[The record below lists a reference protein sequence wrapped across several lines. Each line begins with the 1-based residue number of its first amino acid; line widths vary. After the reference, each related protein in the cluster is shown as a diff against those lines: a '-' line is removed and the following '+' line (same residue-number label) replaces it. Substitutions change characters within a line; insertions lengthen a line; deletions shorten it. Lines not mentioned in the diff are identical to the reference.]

1 MSSSRAR
8 RATATDY
15 RVYATGRPRASR
27 ADAVAGHFEATGR
40 MYRSPFTDRRSSA
53 DDVELLLSTAQMPR
67 RNMHDGPTSI
77 TPYAQARSK
86 PAPTMRRMPALL
98 LPLISWYRGSL
109 AISGSLASSR
119 NLAGWFYLYIHSA
132 YPRYA
137 APVAFFFAVWA
148 ERSLRRAC
156 SRLECREHHRD
167 VILLLCLELE

>member
-27 ADAVAGHFEATGR
+27 ADAVAGLFEATGR

-67 RNMHDGPTSI
+67 RICTTGPTSI

-86 PAPTMRRMPALL
+86 PAPTMRRMPASPAFSFLV
-98 LPLISWYRGSL
+98 PR
-109 AISGSLASSR
+109 ISGYLWLARIFAKSR
-119 NLAGWFYLYIHSA
+119 WLVLLIHTQCIPQVRGA
-132 YPRYA
+132 CG
-137 APVAFFFAVWA
+137 FFFRRLGQNDRCV
-148 ERSLRRAC
+148 ERALDSSVA
-156 SRLECREHHRD
+156 SIT
-167 VILLLCLELE
+167 VM

>member
-67 RNMHDGPTSI
+67 RICTTGL
-77 TPYAQARSK
+77 QASHH
-86 PAPTMRRMPALL
+86 MRRREASLRPQCEGCLLL
-98 LPLISWYRGSL
+98 LPSHSWYRGSL

-137 APVAFFFAVWA
+137 APVAFFFAVWGRTIA
-148 ERSLRRAC
+148 ASSVLSTRVSRA
-156 SRLECREHHRD
+156 SP
-167 VILLLCLELE
+167 